1 MVKEELAIDD
11 KELYELIANTEK
23 VIVQGLYE
31 LANEE

>member
-23 VIVQGLYE
+23 TIVQGLYE
-31 LANEE
+31 LANED